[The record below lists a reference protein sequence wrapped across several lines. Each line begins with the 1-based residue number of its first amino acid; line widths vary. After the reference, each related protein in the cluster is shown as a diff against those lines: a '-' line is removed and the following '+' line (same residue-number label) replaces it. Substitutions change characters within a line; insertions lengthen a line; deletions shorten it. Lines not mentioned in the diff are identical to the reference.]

1 MAHDMKLGVLLFPVP
16 GASAQL
22 ARMVEELGFD
32 SLVFADTQNITPE
45 VWGQLMLAARDT
57 ERIELGTGVTNPGT
71 RDAAVTASAALAL
84 QVESRG
90 RAFCGIG
97 RGDSSL
103 AKIGRKPVSVDEF
116 EVYVERLQGY
126 LRGDSVDRDGTP
138 SRLEWHGEVEVP
150 KVPLEIGATGK
161 KVIELAA
168 RHAERI
174 VFALAAAE
182 ERLERAIETARRAAA
197 ASGRDP
203 DALRLG
209 AWINAVVH
217 PDFAAARDA
226 VRGGLSAFAHFSG
239 FAGMKP
245 EAMDPSLREAALHL
259 RSNYDVRDH
268 GRADTAHARALDD
281 DFVDRFGIVGPVET
295 AVPRFERLAKL
306 GLDFCRVVP
315 GSRDAARDVVTA
327 SMMTL
332 ATIVRPAWRR
342 RRPASTR
349 GKRIDAA
356 VDTRRDR
363 RLYARQPCPR
373 FSA

>member
-1 MAHDMKLGVLLFPVP
+1 MKLGVLLFPVP
-16 GASAQL
+16 GSSAQL
-22 ARMVEELGFD
+22 ARTVEDLGFD
-32 SLVFADTQNITPE
+32 SLVFADTQNIAPE

-90 RAFCGIG
+90 RAVCGIG
-97 RGDSSL
+97 RGDSAL
-103 AKIGRKPVSVDEF
+103 AKIGRAPVPLGEF
-116 EVYVERLQGY
+116 ELYVERLQRY
-126 LRGDSVDRDGTP
+126 LRGEEVDRDGTP
-138 SRLEWHGEVEVP
+138 SRIEWHGEVDLP

-161 KVIELAA
+161 RVIELAA

-174 VFALAAAE
+174 VFALGADE
-182 ERLERAIETARRAAA
+182 ERLARAIETARRAAK

-203 DALRLG
+203 DTLRLG

-217 PDFAAARDA
+217 PDVTAARDA

-245 EAMDPSLREAALHL
+245 ETMDPALRDAALLL

-268 GRADTAHARALDD
+268 GRADTAHARALDA

-295 AVPRFERLAKL
+295 ALPRFERLAKL
-306 GLDFCRVVP
+306 GLDFCRVIP
-315 GSRDAARDVVTA
+315 GSRDAPREIVVA
-327 SMMTL
+327 SMTTL
-332 ATIVRPAWRR
+332 ATTVRQ
-342 RRPASTR
+342 
-349 GKRIDAA
+349 A
-356 VDTRRDR
+356 V
-363 RLYARQPCPR
+363 A
-373 FSA
+373 

>member
-1 MAHDMKLGVLLFPVP
+1 MKLGVLLFPMP

-22 ARMVEELGFD
+22 ARMVEDLGFD
-32 SLVFADTQNITPE
+32 SMVFADTQNITPE

-90 RAFCGIG
+90 RAVCGIG

-103 AKIGRKPVSVDEF
+103 AKIGRSPVSVDEF
-116 EVYVERLQGY
+116 EVYVERLQRY
-126 LRGDSVDRDGTP
+126 LRGEEVDRDGTP
-138 SRLEWHGEVEVP
+138 SRLEWHAEVQVP
-150 KVPLEIGATGK
+150 KVPVEIGATGRR
-161 KVIELAA
+161 VIELAA

-174 VFALAAAE
+174 VFALGADE
-182 ERLERAIETARRAAA
+182 ERLARAIETARRAASA
-197 ASGRDP
+197 NGRDP
-203 DALRLG
+203 DSLRLG

-217 PDFAAARDA
+217 PDIAAARAA

-245 EAMDPSLREAALHL
+245 EAMNSGLREAALQL

-268 GRADTAHARALDD
+268 GRADTAHARMLDD
-281 DFVDRFGIVGPVET
+281 DFVDKFGIVGPVET
-295 AVPRFERLAKL
+295 AVRRFERLAAL

-315 GSRDAARDVVTA
+315 GSRDAPREIVTA

-332 ATIVRPAWRR
+332 ATTIRQ
-342 RRPASTR
+342 
-349 GKRIDAA
+349 A
-356 VDTRRDR
+356 V
-363 RLYARQPCPR
+363 A
-373 FSA
+373 